1 MGKYKVNCYYQFVGS
16 VEVEADSIDEAFEK
30 GFEICDKM
38 GSEDLTYVNYLDGE
52 VMDSEGEIYE
62 FK

>member
-1 MGKYKVNCYYQFVGS
+1 MAKYKVNCYYQFVGS
-16 VEVEADSIDEAFEK
+16 VEVEADSLDEAFEK

-38 GSEDLTYVNYLDGE
+38 KSEDLTYVNYLDGE
-52 VMDSEGEIYE
+52 VMDSDGEIYE

>member
-1 MGKYKVNCYYQFVGS
+1 MAKYKVNCYYQFVGS
-16 VEVEADSIDEAFEK
+16 VEVEADSLDEAFEK

-38 GSEDLTYVNYLDGE
+38 ESEDLTYVNYLDGE
-52 VMDSEGEIYE
+52 VMDSDGEIYE